1 MRDCSRIPDAA
12 VTRFVSDRAP
22 GERVLNTKMCPCVC
36 VYVRSRK
43 QVSVAAGRCH
53 SSFGNRLKFAK
64 HRRSTI
70 LFRLIINTSMSCRG
84 KRPKR
89 VLSGPFSVTLRR
101 TPAGCVCGI
110 NGARGRDGKIEG
122 RSQNWWR
129 RNGTDRSKPA
139 RTENNNWSNVYQEGL
154 IFSTSLS
161 LSLSLSFCFHFHLR
175 YGSRRVVGM
184 GGFAATYDRGT
195 AISLP
200 LCARS
205 YVLCAV

>member
-1 MRDCSRIPDAA
+1 MHTPKDPFTPRNGNDAAGVHSLCSVGFGLCPVFALSLAYFIWAHHFMRDCSRIPDAA

-22 GERVLNTKMCPCVC
+22 GERVLNTKMRPCGC

-70 LFRLIINTSMSCRG
+70 WFRLIINTSMSCRG

-101 TPAGCVCGI
+101 TPAGCVLWYKLC
-110 NGARGRDGKIEG
+110 NGKGVARWGKGEIAELVAQKRNRPIEA
-122 RSQNWWR
+122 RA
-129 RNGTDRSKPA
+129 NGK
-139 RTENNNWSNVYQEGL
+139 Q
-154 IFSTSLS
+154 
-161 LSLSLSFCFHFHLR
+161 
-175 YGSRRVVGM
+175 
-184 GGFAATYDRGT
+184 
-195 AISLP
+195 
-200 LCARS
+200 
-205 YVLCAV
+205 